1 LISALA
7 AVACLLLLAPA
18 ALAEDGVGLA
28 GRTTDK
34 MVTYWGLALVVF
46 FPVLIAVLSYVQG
59 RLERAKAERKR
70 GLARFSQQ

>member
-1 LISALA
+1 VVALA
-7 AVACLLLLAPA
+7 VLLLVAPA

-46 FPVLIAVLSYVQG
+46 FPALIAVLSYVQG
-59 RLERAKAERKR
+59 RLDRAKAERKR